1 MNLTRKI
8 VDFSMIFVSY
18 LLFFFFFWGAEGIL
32 IIVLLLLLTSAYIS
46 KEWKQSCFESQKQVQ
61 LAPFNI
67 LFAINVM
74 NNEVLSLFF
83 FSFSLPF
90 SFCSFQTYTEELFL
104 LYSLYQP
111 RSCLWMCGPVGFY
124 SVVVGGG
131 RI

>member
-18 LLFFFFFWGAEGIL
+18 LLFFFFFGGAEGIL
-32 IIVLLLLLTSAYIS
+32 IIVLLLLLANVYIS

-67 LFAINVM
+67 FFAINVT
-74 NNEVLSLFF
+74 NNEVFSLFF
-83 FSFSLPF
+83 LSFSLPF
-90 SFCSFQTYTEELFL
+90 SFCSFQTCTEELFL

-111 RSCLWMCGPVGFY
+111 RSCLWMCGPAGFY
-124 SVVVGGG
+124 SMVVGGG